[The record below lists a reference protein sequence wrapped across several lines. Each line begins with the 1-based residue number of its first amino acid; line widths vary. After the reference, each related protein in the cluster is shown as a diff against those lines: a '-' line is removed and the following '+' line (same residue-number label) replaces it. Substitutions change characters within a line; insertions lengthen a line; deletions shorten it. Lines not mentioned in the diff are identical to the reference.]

1 MARRVF
7 FSFHFETDIWRVNQ
21 VRMCNVVAGVDQAGF
36 FDHSEYEEAK
46 RKSSDVIAKMIRRRL
61 EGTTVT
67 IVLIGTETADRPWV
81 KREVELSLEQ
91 KNGLLGI
98 HIHHL
103 KDANG
108 DSSFWAGSQPSVPW
122 NVPFPSYNWDKDL
135 PRLAREIES
144 AGQRADKWRETGN
157 PGGGL
162 ASLLGLS

>member
-1 MARRVF
+1 V
-7 FSFHFETDIWRVNQ
+7 
-21 VRMCNVVAGVDQAGF
+21 
-36 FDHSEYEEAK
+36 
-46 RKSSDVIAKMIRRRL
+46 
-61 EGTTVT
+61 
-67 IVLIGTETADRPWV
+67 
-81 KREVELSLEQ
+81 
-91 KNGLLGI
+91 
-98 HIHHL
+98 L